1 MFLLVI
7 TGFLGTG
14 KTTFMVKLAGK
25 AMSEGLKVALV
36 VNEIGE
42 IGIDDKFMTQCGFNV
57 WEVLGGCICC
67 TLAGELVQT
76 LDNLSEEY
84 SPDVVIV
91 EPSGAADPRTLVHA
105 LALSSRP
112 YLKTRRHIA
121 LLDPLRMDMLME
133 VLEPLVISAVQQADL
148 VLINKADVASAQE
161 IERTRQ
167 IASQANPQ
175 ARIFVMCAKDDLDRD
190 LWSEIRSCLT

>member
-1 MFLLVI
+1 MVLLVI

-14 KTTFMVKLAGK
+14 KTTFMVKLAQK

-42 IGIDDKFMTQCGFNV
+42 IGIDDKFMTQRGFNV

-67 TLAGELVQT
+67 TLAGELIQT
-76 LDNLSEEY
+76 LDNLDGEY
-84 SPDVVIV
+84 KPDVVIV
-91 EPSGAADPRTLVHA
+91 EPSGAADPRSLVHA
-105 LALSSRP
+105 LTLSCPP

-133 VLEPLVISAVQQADL
+133 VLEPLVMSAVRQADL

-161 IERTRQ
+161 MERTRQ
-167 IASQANPQ
+167 IAAQANPQ
-175 ARIFVMCAKDDLDRD
+175 ARIFAVCAKDDLDQS
-190 LWSEIRSCLT
+190 LWSEIWSCLT